1 MKDNNL
7 FDALENIDP
16 DLIEAADEP
25 YKKDWKPFWTRTI
38 AAILVIALSL
48 SIFKL
53 LDPCVARPHSPVML
67 SYADWRTNPNGAKL
81 WKQSVDHIH
90 NQPDGFSNNL
100 QPFFT
105 KSMQTFL
112 SSEQNANTVYSP
124 VNLYMALTMLAECA
138 DGNTRQ
144 QIMTLLNTD
153 SIDKLRTQADQ
164 VWNSLYWDDGRTT
177 SVLAN
182 SLWID
187 SSLPYN
193 PITATRLAGTY
204 HASVYHGNLSSD
216 KMNKQVTKW
225 LNKQTNDLLTEQ
237 TDGQGFSPE
246 TVLAL
251 ISTILFQAKWEYEF
265 DPASTRNGIFYSPNG
280 ERTVPYMYKGDLY
293 DYYWQGS
300 NFGMMRLSLSEGTG
314 FHMWF
319 VLPDEG
325 TSVQDVI
332 QDGTCFQIA
341 QNPKNT
347 DAAKRSSIYLKVPK
361 FDITSKIDIE
371 DGLKNLG
378 ITDAFGSEA
387 DFSAISSKNLFVS
400 KAEQACRVAIDEYGV
415 TGASYTKFELLV
427 GGGTKPI
434 EFYLT
439 RPFLF
444 LITSEDGI
452 PLFAGVVNEP

>member
-1 MKDNNL
+1 
-7 FDALENIDP
+7 
-16 DLIEAADEP
+16 
-25 YKKDWKPFWTRTI
+25 
-38 AAILVIALSL
+38 
-48 SIFKL
+48 
-53 LDPCVARPHSPVML
+53 
-67 SYADWRTNPNGAKL
+67 
-81 WKQSVDHIH
+81 
-90 NQPDGFSNNL
+90 
-100 QPFFT
+100 
-105 KSMQTFL
+105 
-112 SSEQNANTVYSP
+112 
-124 VNLYMALTMLAECA
+124 
-138 DGNTRQ
+138 
-144 QIMTLLNTD
+144 
-153 SIDKLRTQADQ
+153 
-164 VWNSLYWDDGRTT
+164 
-177 SVLAN
+177 
-182 SLWID
+182 
-187 SSLPYN
+187 
-193 PITATRLAGTY
+193 
-204 HASVYHGNLSSD
+204 
-216 KMNKQVTKW
+216 MNKQVTKW

-265 DPASTRNGIFYSPNG
+265 DPARTRNGIFYSPNG

>member
-124 VNLYMALTMLAECA
+124 VNLYIALTMLAECA

-144 QIMTLLNTD
+144 QIITLLNTD

-187 SSLPYN
+187 SSLP
-193 PITATRLAGTY
+193 
-204 HASVYHGNLSSD
+204 
-216 KMNKQVTKW
+216 
-225 LNKQTNDLLTEQ
+225 
-237 TDGQGFSPE
+237 
-246 TVLAL
+246 
-251 ISTILFQAKWEYEF
+251 
-265 DPASTRNGIFYSPNG
+265 
-280 ERTVPYMYKGDLY
+280 
-293 DYYWQGS
+293 
-300 NFGMMRLSLSEGTG
+300 
-314 FHMWF
+314 
-319 VLPDEG
+319 
-325 TSVQDVI
+325 
-332 QDGTCFQIA
+332 
-341 QNPKNT
+341 
-347 DAAKRSSIYLKVPK
+347 
-361 FDITSKIDIE
+361 
-371 DGLKNLG
+371 
-378 ITDAFGSEA
+378 
-387 DFSAISSKNLFVS
+387 
-400 KAEQACRVAIDEYGV
+400 
-415 TGASYTKFELLV
+415 
-427 GGGTKPI
+427 
-434 EFYLT
+434 
-439 RPFLF
+439 
-444 LITSEDGI
+444 
-452 PLFAGVVNEP
+452 